1 MARFG
6 IVSGLLLC
14 FNTAFALFSSLNKEP
29 LLFIPMMLGIPILF
43 FGVVALNPHR
53 RRQAL
58 GTAAL
63 VGGAGCLIG
72 TGHLVR
78 FLSDWRNAGVLNL
91 RYAQI
96 VLLMISICLA
106 FLVGYLWNMNRL
118 RRNESKSSRKAE
130 DQSGELT

>member
-14 FNTAFALFSSLNKEP
+14 FNTAYALFSSLNKEP

-58 GTAAL
+58 ATAAL
-63 VGGAGCLIG
+63 VGGAGCLINQ
-72 TGHLVR
+72 
-78 FLSDWRNAGVLNL
+78 S
-91 RYAQI
+91 
-96 VLLMISICLA
+96 SILPQKSRVTP
-106 FLVGYLWNMNRL
+106 LPIEVGSINVPQHNVIICRVHGSVC
-118 RRNESKSSRKAE
+118 RR
-130 DQSGELT
+130 